1 MEPDI
6 GALIGQL
13 KKKKEFAL
21 EQVMDI
27 YMDPV
32 YSLASTIL
40 RGYGQTVD
48 IEECVQDVFI
58 DAWNKISEYDPGR
71 GKLKTWLLIL
81 CKYKALSYK
90 RRLSRQNRVFKI
102 EDLKRESQQIE
113 ASNVEASFL
122 AKEERQKI
130 IEAIKSLPD
139 LDRQIFLR
147 VYILDESIEEV
158 SKSLG
163 LSRQA
168 VDNRLWRGRK
178 ALRKYFKN
186 TEGRDI
192 IE

>member
-130 IEAIKSLPD
+130 IEAIRSLPD

>member
-13 KKKKEFAL
+13 KKKKDFAL

-130 IEAIKSLPD
+130 IEAIRSLPD

-147 VYILDESIEEV
+147 IYILDESIEEV

>member
-21 EQVMDI
+21 EQAMDI

-58 DAWNKISEYDPGR
+58 DAWNKISEYDPGM

-130 IEAIKSLPD
+130 IEAIRSLPD

>member
-21 EQVMDI
+21 EQAMDI
-27 YMDPV
+27 YIDPV

-130 IEAIKSLPD
+130 IEAIRSLPD

>member
-21 EQVMDI
+21 EQAMDI

-130 IEAIKSLPD
+130 IEAIRSLPD

-178 ALRKYFKN
+178 ALRKYFKKY
-186 TEGRDI
+186 
-192 IE
+192 

>member
-113 ASNVEASFL
+113 ASFI

>member
-13 KKKKEFAL
+13 KKKKDFAL

-130 IEAIKSLPD
+130 IEAIRSLPD

-158 SKSLG
+158 SKSQG

>member
-21 EQVMDI
+21 EQAMDI

-130 IEAIKSLPD
+130 IEAIRSLPD

-147 VYILDESIEEV
+147 IYILDESIEEV

>member
-130 IEAIKSLPD
+130 IEAIRSLPD

-147 VYILDESIEEV
+147 IYILDESIEEV

>member
-13 KKKKEFAL
+13 KKKKDFAL

-130 IEAIKSLPD
+130 IEAIRSLPD

>member
-21 EQVMDI
+21 EQAMDI
-27 YMDPV
+27 YIDPV

-90 RRLSRQNRVFKI
+90 RRLCRQNRVFKI

-130 IEAIKSLPD
+130 IEAIRSLPD

>member
-58 DAWNKISEYDPGR
+58 DAWNKISEYDPGM

-130 IEAIKSLPD
+130 IEAIRSLPD

>member
-27 YMDPV
+27 YIDPV

-130 IEAIKSLPD
+130 IEAIRSFPD

>member
-21 EQVMDI
+21 EQAMDI

-122 AKEERQKI
+122 AKEERRKI
-130 IEAIKSLPD
+130 IEAIRSLPD

-147 VYILDESIEEV
+147 IYILDESIEEV

>member
-27 YMDPV
+27 YIDPV

-122 AKEERQKI
+122 AKEEKQKI
-130 IEAIKSLPD
+130 IEAIRSLPD

>member
-27 YMDPV
+27 YIDPV

-130 IEAIKSLPD
+130 IEAIRSLPD

>member
-21 EQVMDI
+21 EQAMDI

-90 RRLSRQNRVFKI
+90 RRLSPQNRVFKI

-130 IEAIKSLPD
+130 IEAIRSLPD

>member
-21 EQVMDI
+21 EQAMDI

-130 IEAIKSLPD
+130 IEAIRSLPD

>member
-13 KKKKEFAL
+13 KKKKDFAL

-58 DAWNKISEYDPGR
+58 DAWNKISEYDPGM

-130 IEAIKSLPD
+130 IEAIRSLPD

>member
-71 GKLKTWLLIL
+71 GKFKTWLLIL

-130 IEAIKSLPD
+130 IEAIRSLPD

-178 ALRKYFKN
+178 TLRKYFKN

>member
-122 AKEERQKI
+122 AKEERRKI
-130 IEAIKSLPD
+130 IEAIRSLPD

-147 VYILDESIEEV
+147 IYILDESIEEV

>member
-90 RRLSRQNRVFKI
+90 RRLSPQNRVFKI

-130 IEAIKSLPD
+130 IEAIRSLPD